1 MHFNDENASQVILH
15 HLKWLFAM
23 QCDLSL
29 YRNFE
34 PKIRDFGTIDWF
46 RELALDQKRH
56 RKLKENTK
64 DKSATFVTNIKG
76 NVWPIRILRFNTSKS
91 GNWFKN
97 LICSNCRFL
106 QFSQICII
114 KLSSIIYGVWFNSLW
129 SCGFFSFRGALAC
142 SDSFRI
148 NTSCGRGLK
157 FNTRD
162 SNKRS
167 NSSIL

>member
-1 MHFNDENASQVILH
+1 MPKFTHAEVRLPARENA
-15 HLKWLFAM
+15 
-23 QCDLSL
+23 
-29 YRNFE
+29 FE

-76 NVWPIRILRFNTSKS
+76 NFWPIRILLFITSKS

-97 LICSNCRFL
+97 LICKNCRFL

-114 KLSSIIYGVWFNSLW
+114 KLSSIIYGVWFNSVV
-129 SCGFFSFRGALAC
+129 CGFFSFNSSWSSLAC

>member
-1 MHFNDENASQVILH
+1 MEWN
-15 HLKWLFAM
+15 AM
-23 QCDLSL
+23 QCDLPLHKSA
-29 YRNFE
+29 FE
-34 PKIRDFGTIDWF
+34 PTIRDFGTIDWF

-76 NVWPIRILRFNTSKS
+76 NFWPIRILLFITSKS

-129 SCGFFSFRGALAC
+129 SCGFFFISWSPGLFR
-142 SDSFRI
+142 FI
-148 NTSCGRGLK
+148 
-157 FNTRD
+157 
-162 SNKRS
+162 SNKY
-167 NSSIL
+167 ILWEGVKIQHQRFE